1 MMKTIQRLGQIGIAT
16 IAVCSLLGYLGKV
29 YWVFELT
36 NHFRVQYLWGA
47 SVGVILLLLAKSWRW
62 SLVAA
67 VCVALNAFYV
77 LPWFFPSPVK
87 VAGTRLKLLQA
98 NVEHDNVQYEKLL
111 AYVKEEAP
119 DIASFQEVDEEWAIQ
134 LAKLKEIFPYAKIE
148 VQESGGGIALFS
160 KIKPETIEKNELG
173 LSWRAGIEATFKLE
187 KTLLHLLVI
196 HPPTPTEAINFPPR
210 NQQLQAA
217 TERLQSWPAPKIL
230 MGDLNDTMWSSYHS
244 PMLRQ
249 ANMVNARRGQGIVPS
264 WPAWL
269 MLKPLM
275 IPIDH
280 CLVSPEI
287 VVVSVKAGKNVGSDH
302 LPLVVELIV
311 PLNPK

>member
-1 MMKTIQRLGQIGIAT
+1 MMKTMQRLVQFGIAG

-29 YWVFELT
+29 YWVLELA

-47 SVGVILLLLAKSWRW
+47 GIGLILLLMAKSWRW
-62 SLVAA
+62 SLIAA
-67 VCVALNAFYV
+67 MCVALNAFYV
-77 LPWFFPSPVK
+77 LPWFFPAPVK

-111 AYVKEEAP
+111 ALVKEEAP
-119 DIASFQEVDEEWAIQ
+119 DIASFQEVDEDWAAQ
-134 LAKLKEIFPYAKIE
+134 LTPLKEIFPYTKIE
-148 VQESGGGIALFS
+148 AQELGGGLALFS
-160 KIKPETIEKNELG
+160 KIKLETAEKDELG
-173 LSWRAGIEATFKLE
+173 LSWRPGIQASFKLE
-187 KTLLHLLVI
+187 NNLVRLLLI

-244 PMLRQ
+244 PILQQ
-249 ANMVNARRGQGIVPS
+249 ANMMNARRGQGIVPS

-269 MLKPLM
+269 VFKPLM

-287 VVVSVKAGKNVGSDH
+287 IIVSVKAGKNIGSDH

-311 PLNPK
+311 PPNPK

>member
-1 MMKTIQRLGQIGIAT
+1 MMKTMQRLVQFGIAG

-29 YWVFELT
+29 YWVLELA

-47 SVGVILLLLAKSWRW
+47 GIGLILLLMAKSWRW
-62 SLVAA
+62 SLIAA
-67 VCVALNAFYV
+67 MCVALNAFYV
-77 LPWFFPSPVK
+77 LPWFFPAPVK

-111 AYVKEEAP
+111 ALVKEEAP
-119 DIASFQEVDEEWAIQ
+119 DIASFQEVDEDWAAQ
-134 LAKLKEIFPYAKIE
+134 LTPLKEIFPYTKIE
-148 VQESGGGIALFS
+148 AQELGGGLALFS
-160 KIKPETIEKNELG
+160 KIKLETAEKDELG
-173 LSWRAGIEATFKLE
+173 LSWRPGIQASFKLE
-187 KTLLHLLVI
+187 NTLVRLLLI

-244 PMLRQ
+244 PILQQ
-249 ANMVNARRGQGIVPS
+249 ANMMNARRGQGIVPS

-269 MLKPLM
+269 VFKPLM

-287 VVVSVKAGKNVGSDH
+287 IIVSVKAGKNIGSDH

-311 PLNPK
+311 PPNPK